1 VWYLSNRRGRTTK
14 SRLFSIVVIVA
25 ALAAAGAPG
34 AVTAQS
40 LEARQAEKCAQY
52 RQAYTFAT
60 ARQGMG
66 GIGKDFLEKHDAFLA
81 SGCTLPP
88 DVCALSVEEVN
99 LANLLIVLGMNQ
111 GMAST
116 FFPFKCAK
124 SR

>member
-1 VWYLSNRRGRTTK
+1 
-14 SRLFSIVVIVA
+14 VIVA

-34 AVTAQS
+34 AVAAQS
-40 LEARQAEKCAQY
+40 LEARQAEKCTHY
-52 RQAYTFAT
+52 RRAYAFAT
-60 ARQGMG
+60 AREGMR
-66 GIGKDFLEKHDAFLA
+66 GIGKDFLKQHDAFLE

-88 DVCALSVEEVN
+88 GVCALSADEVK

>member
-1 VWYLSNRRGRTTK
+1 MK
-14 SRLFSIVVIVA
+14 SRLFPIIAAGA
-25 ALAAAGAPG
+25 ALAAAGCSS
-34 AVTAQS
+34 AVAAQS
-40 LEARQAEKCAQY
+40 LQARQAEKCAQY
-52 RQAYTFAT
+52 RHAYAFAT
-60 ARQGMG
+60 ARQGMRG
-66 GIGKDFLEKHDAFLA
+66 LGKDFLEKHDAFLA

-88 DVCALSVEEVN
+88 DVCALSVEEVE